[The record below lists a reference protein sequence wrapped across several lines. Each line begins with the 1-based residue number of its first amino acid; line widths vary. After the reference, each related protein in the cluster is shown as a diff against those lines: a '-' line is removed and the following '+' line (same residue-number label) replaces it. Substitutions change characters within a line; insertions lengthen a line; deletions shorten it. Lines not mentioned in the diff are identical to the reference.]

1 MQISDVDLIL
11 ASTSLQQGSYTLY
24 SVILKSK
31 SGKKYTLVD
40 EIESRQEARWIVWQI
55 EKRAGLSLNTQ
66 VEINNSVYGPPPPP
80 DGSSFPAGGVRATSS
95 ANKKWTQ
102 AVGAIFFVG
111 WLGFIGYMML
121 RVPRMR
127 EARSVPSVRTLPAGT
142 GPGGAHPFVRTTA
155 VKQASLAEVLAW

>member
-11 ASTSLQQGSYTLY
+11 ASTSLQQGSSTLY

-31 SGKKYTLVD
+31 SGEKYTLVD
-40 EIESRQEARWIVWQI
+40 DIESRQEARWIVWQI

-80 DGSSFPAGGVRATSS
+80 DGSSFPAGGVRATCS
-95 ANKKWTQ
+95 ASKNWSQ

-121 RVPRMR
+121 RMPRMR
-127 EARSVPSVRTLPAGT
+127 GTRSAGSVGSTRTGSVT
-142 GPGGAHPFVRTTA
+142 GGP
-155 VKQASLAEVLAW
+155 